1 MTHTASRKPFDRLS
15 GCAAYI
21 FHATSGGLRETRSVD
36 AKRRI
41 SEKGSCR
48 F

>member
-1 MTHTASRKPFDRLS
+1 MTHTASRKPVKRLS
-15 GCAAYI
+15 GCVAYV

-41 SEKGSCR
+41 SEKGYCR